1 MDRFQP
7 LMRREDG
14 PRNIADYYLRDEPQL
29 SLHVVS
35 FADATLVSLSW
46 PHTFLDAMGR
56 HELLTAWTAVLEGRD
71 GDVKALHGVDQ
82 DPFVSFG
89 TGEVT
94 EPVSEFFFFSL
105 SVCLFEVI
113 ERGHV
118 QMRGGLLN
126 NF

>member
-1 MDRFQP
+1 MVAQVDRFQP

-94 EPVSEFFFFSL
+94 EPVSEFFFFPFL
-105 SVCLFEVI
+105 CVCSKLLKEAMFRCE
-113 ERGHV
+113 
-118 QMRGGLLN
+118 GGS
-126 NF
+126 